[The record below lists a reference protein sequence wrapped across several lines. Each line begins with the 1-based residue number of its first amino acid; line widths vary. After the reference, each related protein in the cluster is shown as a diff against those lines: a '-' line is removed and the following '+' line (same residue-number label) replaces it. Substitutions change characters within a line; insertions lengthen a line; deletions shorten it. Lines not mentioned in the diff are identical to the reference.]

1 MQEIVMTREE
11 FIKLE
16 KRLDELNTVGRNEIA
31 EKIKEART
39 FGDLSENAE
48 YNEAMNEQAMMEAEI
63 AQIEQDLANAKIID
77 TEGIG
82 TEIVQPG
89 AKVKIKNVK
98 TKETEEYTILGKTQ
112 ADPDN
117 NIISDLSPLGKA
129 LIGHK
134 AGETVKVEVP
144 SGDIL
149 EFKIV
154 KISK

>member
-1 MQEIVMTREE
+1 MTREE
-11 FIKLE
+11 YLKLE
-16 KRLDELNTVGRNEIA
+16 KRLDELNTAGRNEIA

-77 TEGIG
+77 TEDIG

-89 AKVKIKNVK
+89 AKVKIKNIK

-149 EFKIV
+149 EFKIM